1 MVQAL
6 RCEILL
12 LLKKTFRNYHKN
24 KKNRFL
30 SLEMM
35 WLENTLIREFVL
47 SSRIAKICADLL
59 SVKKIRL
66 YHDNAL
72 VKESGCGRTPW
83 HYDDHHFPLETN
95 DVITAWI
102 PAQYIPIEMGPLTF
116 AKPLEVYKLVKDIK
130 FNEYDTS
137 YDRKIKKVFKNNH
150 VSIVE

>member
-1 MVQAL
+1 M
-6 RCEILL
+6 
-12 LLKKTFRNYHKN
+12 

-102 PAQYIPIEMGPLTF
+102 PAQYTPIEMGPIKLTQE
-116 AKPLEVYKLVKDIK
+116 KIQIVKI
-130 FNEYDTS
+130 Y
-137 YDRKIKKVFKNNH
+137 
-150 VSIVE
+150 